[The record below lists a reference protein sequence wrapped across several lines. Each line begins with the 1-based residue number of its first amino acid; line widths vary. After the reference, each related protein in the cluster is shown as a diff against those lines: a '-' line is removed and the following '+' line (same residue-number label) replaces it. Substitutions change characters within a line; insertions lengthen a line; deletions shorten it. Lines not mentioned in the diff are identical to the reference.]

1 MVNMVDEMISPEY
14 AALVPGDRIDER
26 HQACHRYTS
35 CKNTIL
41 LTLAKYVVGRFAIFL
56 GVEVQDRNFVHSS
69 NILHFSSIGHTCS
82 RLSPSQRPKTGYLA
96 LVVRL
101 QALCRYLTRGTPGLE

>member
-1 MVNMVDEMISPEY
+1 MVNTVDEVILPEY
-14 AALVPGDRIDER
+14 ATFVPGDRIDESHR
-26 HQACHRYTS
+26 ACHRYTG
-35 CKNTIL
+35 CEDVLL

-69 NILHFSSIGHTCS
+69 NILHFSSIGHACS

-96 LVVRL
+96 PVVRL
-101 QALCRYLTRGTPGLE
+101 QALYRYLTRGTPGLE